1 MMKALIVDNEE
12 DVIQSLRL
20 LIGQYC
26 SDLEIVGEARSC
38 QAAKLWLQAHEV
50 DVVFLDIELGDGT
63 GLELLQ
69 NVPSR
74 DFEVVFITAHSHYA
88 VQAFQFSAIDYLLKP
103 FDPERL
109 QEAVDRAR
117 IGIQQSA
124 KLQQL
129 EVLVENLQSN
139 KLPRRLVLRD
149 MDNIHLFEVENL
161 LYAVAEGSYTRLFFK
176 EEREWL
182 SSKNLKYFEGVL
194 KHGPFFRTHQSYLVN
209 LNHVLRFERT
219 EGGSLVLRTGQQIP
233 VAVRRQKLLVE
244 QLMRLQ

>member
-1 MMKALIVDNEE
+1 MKALIIDNEE
-12 DVIQSLRL
+12 DVIHSLKL
-20 LIGQYC
+20 LISECC
-26 SDLEIVGEARSC
+26 SDIEIVAEAMSC
-38 QAAKLWLQAHEV
+38 QAATTLLSDYKV
-50 DVVFLDIELGDGT
+50 DLVFLDIELGDGT
-63 GLELLQ
+63 GLEWLQ
-69 NVPSR
+69 QYPQR
-74 DFEVVFITAHSHYA
+74 DFEVIFITAHSHYA

-109 QEAVDRAR
+109 LEAVARAR
-117 IGIQQSA
+117 VGIQQSA

-129 EVLVENLQSN
+129 EALVENLQSN
-139 KLPRRLVLRD
+139 NLPRRLVLRD

-176 EEREWL
+176 GEQEWL

-194 KHGPFFRTHQSYLVN
+194 KNGSFFRTHQSYLVN

-219 EGGSLVLRTGQQIP
+219 EGGNIVLQTGQQIP
-233 VAVRRQKLLVE
+233 VAVRRQKPLVE

>member
-1 MMKALIVDNEE
+1 MKVLIIDNEE

-20 LIGQYC
+20 LISQYC
-26 SDLEIVGEARSC
+26 SDLEIVGEARSSTE
-38 QAAKLWLQAHEV
+38 AKLLLHTHSV
-50 DVVFLDIELGDGT
+50 DLVFLDIELGDGT

-69 NVPSR
+69 SMPAR
-74 DFEVVFITAHSHYA
+74 DFEVIFITAHSHYA

-109 QEAVDRAR
+109 EEAVARAR

-129 EVLVENLQSN
+129 EALVENLQSN
-139 KLPRRLVLRD
+139 TLPRRLVLRD
-149 MDNIHLFEVENL
+149 MDNIHLFELDDL
-161 LYAVAEGSYTRLFFK
+161 LYGLAEGSYTRLFFK
-176 EEREWL
+176 GDREWL

-194 KHGPFFRTHQSYLVN
+194 KKGPFFRPHQSYLVN
-209 LNHVLRFERT
+209 LNHVLRFERM
-219 EGGSLVLRTGQQIP
+219 EGGSLVLQTGQHIP
-233 VAVRRQKLLVE
+233 VAVRRQKQLVE

>member
-1 MMKALIVDNEE
+1 MKVLIIDNEA
-12 DVIQSLRL
+12 DVIQSLKL
-20 LIGQYC
+20 LIAKYC
-26 SDLEIVGEARSC
+26 SDVEVIGEAMSF
-38 QAAKLWLQAHEV
+38 QAASLLLKTSEIDL
-50 DVVFLDIELGDGT
+50 VFLDIELGDGT

-69 NVPSR
+69 SMPAR
-74 DFEVVFITAHSHYA
+74 DFEVIFITAHSHYA

-109 QEAVDRAR
+109 LEAVARAR

-129 EVLVENLQSN
+129 EALVENLQSN
-139 KLPRRLVLRD
+139 QLPRRLVLRD
-149 MDNIHLFEVENL
+149 MDNIHLFELEDL

-176 EEREWL
+176 GGREWL

-194 KHGPFFRTHQSYLVN
+194 KKGPFFRTHQSYLVN
-209 LNHVLRFERT
+209 LNHVLRFERM
-219 EGGSLVLRTGQQIP
+219 EGGTLVLQTGQQVP

>member
-1 MMKALIVDNEE
+1 MKALIVDNEE

-161 LYAVAEGSYTRLFFK
+161 LYAVAEGSYTRLF
-176 EEREWL
+176 L
-182 SSKNLKYFEGVL
+182 
-194 KHGPFFRTHQSYLVN
+194 
-209 LNHVLRFERT
+209 
-219 EGGSLVLRTGQQIP
+219 
-233 VAVRRQKLLVE
+233 
-244 QLMRLQ
+244 

>member
-1 MMKALIVDNEE
+1 MKALIIDNEA
-12 DVIQSLRL
+12 DVVQSLKL
-20 LIGQYC
+20 LIRKYC
-26 SDLEIVGEARSC
+26 SDVEIVGEAMSSH
-38 QAAKLWLQAHEV
+38 AAAPLLDTAEV
-50 DVVFLDIELGDGT
+50 DLVFLDIELGDGT

-69 NVPSR
+69 NYPQR
-74 DFEVVFITAHSHYA
+74 NFEVIFITAHSHYA

-109 QEAVDRAR
+109 LEAVSRAR

-129 EVLVENLQSN
+129 EVLVENLQS
-139 KLPRRLVLRD
+139 KQLPRRLVLRD
-149 MDNIHLFEVENL
+149 MDNIHLFELDDL

-176 EEREWL
+176 EQREWL

-194 KHGPFFRTHQSYLVN
+194 KKGPFFRTHQSFLVN
-209 LNHVLRFERT
+209 LNYVLRFERM
-219 EGGSLVLRTGQQIP
+219 EGGSLVLQSGQQIP